1 MERLELDYLRAGWRR
16 LAAVY
21 LLAAVA
27 IACAAYVSL
36 SYRTLRND
44 IAIKE
49 ARLAKRGAMAIQ
61 EPAAAAAPPLSTEEY
76 AFARDTVR
84 RLSTPWTT
92 LFQAL
97 EAAQTDRV
105 TLLAIEPDVENRTLG
120 VSGEAKDYLATLTY
134 VANLAD
140 QKTLARV
147 HLARHEVRRGPQQ
160 RPIAFTVS
168 AAWKEER

>member
-1 MERLELDYLRAGWRR
+1 
-16 LAAVY
+16 
-21 LLAAVA
+21 
-27 IACAAYVSL
+27 L
-36 SYRTLRND
+36 S
-44 IAIKE
+44 A
-49 ARLAKRGAMAIQ
+49 
-61 EPAAAAAPPLSTEEY
+61 EEY

-97 EAAQTDRV
+97 EAAQTERIA
-105 TLLAIEPDVENRTLG
+105 LLAIEPDVENRTLS
-120 VSGEAKDYLATLTY
+120 VSGEAKDYLGTLTY

-160 RPIAFTVS
+160 RPVAFTVS